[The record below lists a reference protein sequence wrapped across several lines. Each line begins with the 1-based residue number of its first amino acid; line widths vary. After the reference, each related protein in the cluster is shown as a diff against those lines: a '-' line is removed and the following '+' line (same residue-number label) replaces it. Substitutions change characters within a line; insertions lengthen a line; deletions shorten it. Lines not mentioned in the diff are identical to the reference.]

1 METEQ
6 VVKRLHEGMEVHAT
20 DGTKLGKITQILY
33 SADTSGRLAASEE
46 ETCMEVHHGF
56 FRRERLYLPCRLVA
70 RRHGQHG
77 DAQHRCP
84 HGAGNADVAPQ
95 ADLGSVKRSG

>member
-6 VVKRLHEGMEVHAT
+6 VIKRLHEGMEVHAA

-33 SADTSGRLAASEE
+33 GADTSGRLAASEE

-56 FRRERLYLPCRLVA
+56 FRRESLYLPCRLVA
-70 RRHGQHG
+70 GVTG
-77 DAQHRCP
+77 NTVTLSIDAHTARETPTWHHKPTWAQ
-84 HGAGNADVAPQ
+84 
-95 ADLGSVKRSG
+95 